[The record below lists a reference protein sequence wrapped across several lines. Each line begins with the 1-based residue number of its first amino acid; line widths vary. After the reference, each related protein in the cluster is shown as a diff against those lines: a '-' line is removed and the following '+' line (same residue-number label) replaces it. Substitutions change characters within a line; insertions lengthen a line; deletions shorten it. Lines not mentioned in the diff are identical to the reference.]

1 MISAIDIW
9 ISVMIIYPVKKYSTS
24 MCFQIDGQL
33 IECVPPRLK
42 NTPNKFFP
50 EKSCAGIHCPWSTHT
65 PTVHAKVI

>member
-1 MISAIDIW
+1 
-9 ISVMIIYPVKKYSTS
+9 

-50 EKSCAGIHCPWSTHT
+50 EKSCAGIHCPWSQHTHPPFT
-65 PTVHAKVI
+65 LKLFKYQVAQSKSRGPKQASEYSMTF